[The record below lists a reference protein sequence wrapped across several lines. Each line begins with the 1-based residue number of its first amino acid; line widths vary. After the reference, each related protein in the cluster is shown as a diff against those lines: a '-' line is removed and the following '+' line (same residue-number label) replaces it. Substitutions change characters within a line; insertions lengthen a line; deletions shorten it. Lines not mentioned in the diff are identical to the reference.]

1 MPLLMYGTNLYF
13 EVKGKEKPKNIYY
26 KYVTFEMKMK
36 IK

>member
-1 MPLLMYGTNLYF
+1 MYGTNLYF